1 MNIFRSLQQIGLVSV
16 ASSSETRLAPQNSP
30 PCINSGTS
38 GEAGFCLE
46 ALGMMMQS
54 KPNLFLPSFPYLC
67 TMLIV
72 DMVNILFDVY
82 LFSRNEFYIKKYPQ
96 HLDSFPKKPL
106 EVSASTP
113 PDIKKSF
120 FSSRDQQIL
129 EVSFSFLEINTSSI
143 SAVSIIGKMVSK
155 TGTWHKS
162 FDFDLPNV
170 HHHQNWTT

>member
-38 GEAGFCLE
+38 GEEGFCLE

-82 LFSRNEFYIKKYPQ
+82 LSSRNEFYINKPQ
-96 HLDSFPKKPL
+96 PVGPSKPL
-106 EVSASTP
+106 AS
-113 PDIKKSF
+113 
-120 FSSRDQQIL
+120 FSSNFNSFLSCLQIL
-129 EVSFSFLEINTSSI
+129 
-143 SAVSIIGKMVSK
+143 
-155 TGTWHKS
+155 
-162 FDFDLPNV
+162 
-170 HHHQNWTT
+170 Q